1 MLRSMPTP
9 MRPAWTGGQ
18 YSVYRVLLAL
28 LVAGLLFDGTRAA
41 TPVALETP
49 LVLDLLLLAVG
60 GVGGAACLALALGW
74 RARAAG
80 ALLGIALLGL
90 AAAVSG
96 YESLRARLLPDLL
109 VAGFLLALHLA
120 TPPRPFGSW
129 EARTRPDP
137 GGDWRLPPRV
147 WQRAWLALGLLHGLA
162 ALGVVPLSL
171 DALAGP
177 YPSSPMASSSTPDE
191 LPLERLALLGRGLD
205 LLVLAAALH
214 PPLRRAAWGA
224 ILIWQIAWSAAVG
237 WDAVAAG
244 VWLATLLAFDPDW
257 LPPRSRALSA
267 KTAGPEAGPGA
278 GATTGAAS
286 APQAC
291 TARLFYD
298 GDCGF
303 CHRSVR
309 FVLAEES
316 PLRSDRL
323 LHFAPLDSR
332 AFEALL
338 ERHPSLR
345 EDLPDSI
352 VLELEDG
359 TLRTRSAAV
368 LEIAGRLGGL
378 WRALA
383 VLGSLLPRSVL
394 DRAYDVVAGVRKRI
408 FAQPKTSCPILPPGL
423 RQRFD
428 P

>member
-1 MLRSMPTP
+1 MLLPMSVPIPTP

-18 YSVYRVLLAL
+18 YSVYRVLVAL
-28 LVAGLLFDGTRAA
+28 LVASLLIDGARTA
-41 TPVALETP
+41 TSVALGIALP
-49 LVLDLLLLAVG
+49 SLGLP
-60 GVGGAACLALALGW
+60 ACLALALGW
-74 RARAAG
+74 RARAAAG
-80 ALLGIALLGL
+80 LLGIALLVL
-90 AAAVSG
+90 IFAAAARGS
-96 YESLRARLLPDLL
+96 ESLRAWLIPDLL

-120 TPPRPFGSW
+120 TPRQPFGSW

-137 GGDWRLPPRV
+137 GGDWQLPPRV
-147 WQRAWLALGLLHGLA
+147 WQLAWLALGLLHGLA
-162 ALGVVPLSL
+162 AFDVVPLSL
-171 DALAGP
+171 DAVAGLRA
-177 YPSSPMASSSTPDE
+177 SSPMALPSTPDG
-191 LPLERLALLGRGLD
+191 LPLEILGLAGRGFD
-205 LLVLAAALH
+205 LFVLAAALH
-214 PPLRRAAWGA
+214 PPLRRAAWSA
-224 ILIWQIAWSAAVG
+224 IVIWQIAWSAAVG

-244 VWLATLLAFDPDW
+244 IWLTTLLAFDPGW

-267 KTAGPEAGPGA
+267 ATVGA
-278 GATTGAAS
+278 ERGGAADATT
-286 APQAC
+286 APATC

-316 PLRSDRL
+316 PFQPDRL
-323 LHFAPLDSR
+323 LHFAPLESR

-345 EDLPDSI
+345 EEMPDSI

-383 VLGSLLPRSVL
+383 VVGSLLPRSVL
-394 DRAYDVVAGVRKRI
+394 DRAYDVVARVRKRI
-408 FAQPKTSCPILPPGL
+408 FARPKDSCPILPPGL

>member
-1 MLRSMPTP
+1 MLRSMH

-18 YSVYRVLLAL
+18 YSVYRVLLSL
-28 LVAGLLFDGTRAA
+28 LVASLLIDGARAA
-41 TPVALETP
+41 TPVAL
-49 LVLDLLLLAVG
+49 
-60 GVGGAACLALALGW
+60 GVALIGLSGPACLALALGW

-80 ALLGIALLGL
+80 GLLGIALLVL
-90 AAAVSG
+90 TIAAAAPESD
-96 YESLRARLLPDLL
+96 SLRARLVPELL

-120 TPPRPFGSW
+120 TPHQPFGSW

-137 GGDWRLPPRV
+137 GGDWQLPPRV
-147 WQRAWLALGLLHGLA
+147 WQLTWLALGLLHGLA
-162 ALGVVPLSL
+162 AFDVVPLSL
-171 DALAGP
+171 DAAAGLRA
-177 YPSSPMASSSTPDE
+177 SSPMASPSAPDG
-191 LPLERLALLGRGLD
+191 LPLEILALAGRGFD
-205 LLVLAAALH
+205 LFVLAAALH
-214 PPLRRAAWGA
+214 PPLRRAAWSA
-224 ILIWQIAWSAAVG
+224 VLIWQIAWSAAIG
-237 WDAVAAG
+237 WDAIAAG
-244 VWLATLLAFDPDW
+244 VWLTSLLAFDPGW
-257 LPPRSRALSA
+257 LPPRSRALSGA
-267 KTAGPEAGPGA
+267 TEGAGGGAEA
-278 GATTGAAS
+278 GATT
-286 APQAC
+286 APTAC

-316 PLRSDRL
+316 PLRPDRL
-323 LHFAPLDSR
+323 LHFAPLESR

-345 EDLPDSI
+345 GDLPDSI

-368 LEIAGRLGGL
+368 LEIAARLGGL

-383 VLGSLLPRSVL
+383 ALGSLLPRSVL
-394 DRAYDVVAGVRKRI
+394 DRAYDVVARVRKRI
-408 FAQPKTSCPILPPGL
+408 FARPKDSCPILPPGL

>member
-1 MLRSMPTP
+1 MLRPMPT
-9 MRPAWTGGQ
+9 RPAWTGGQ

-28 LVAGLLFDGTRAA
+28 LAAGLLFDGAPAVKPVSLAA
-41 TPVALETP
+41 P
-49 LVLDLLLLAVG
+49 LVLDLLLV

-74 RARAAG
+74 RTRETG
-80 ALLGIALLGL
+80 GLLGLVLLVL
-90 AAAVSG
+90 AAAVWGS
-96 YESLRARLLPDLL
+96 ESLRARLLPDLL

-147 WQRAWLALGLLHGLA
+147 WQLVWLALGLLHGLA
-162 ALGVVPLSL
+162 ALGVLPLSL
-171 DALAGP
+171 DVLAGLR
-177 YPSSPMASSSTPDE
+177 PSSPMAPPLAPDG
-191 LPLERLALLGRGLD
+191 LPLELLALLGRGLG

-214 PPLRRAAWGA
+214 PPLRRAAWSA
-224 ILIWQIAWSAAVG
+224 ILIWQVAWSAAVG
-237 WDAVAAG
+237 WDAVSAG
-244 VWLATLLAFDPDW
+244 VWLATLLAFDPGW

-267 KTAGPEAGPGA
+267 ETAGAEAGPEAGPESGVEA
-278 GATTGAAS
+278 GATAA
-286 APQAC
+286 AATC

-316 PLRSDRL
+316 PLRPDRL
-323 LHFAPLDSR
+323 LHFAPLESR

-368 LEIAGRLGGL
+368 LEIASRLGGL

-383 VLGSLLPRSVL
+383 VVGSLLPPSVL
-394 DRAYDVVAGVRKRI
+394 DRAYDVVARVRKRI
-408 FAQPKTSCPILPPGL
+408 FARPKDSCPILPPGL

>member
-1 MLRSMPTP
+1 MLRLMP

-28 LVAGLLFDGTRAA
+28 LVASLLIDRARAGTPAALGL
-41 TPVALETP
+41 AL
-49 LVLDLLLLAVG
+49 LGL
-60 GVGGAACLALALGW
+60 GAPACLALALGW
-74 RARAAG
+74 RGREAG
-80 ALLGIALLGL
+80 GLLGIALLVL
-90 AAAVSG
+90 AAVGSG
-96 YESLRARLLPDLL
+96 SESLRARLLPELL
-109 VAGFLLALHLA
+109 LAGLLLALHLA

-129 EARTRPDP
+129 EARTRADP

-147 WQRAWLALGLLHGLA
+147 WQLAWLALGLLHGLA

-171 DALAGP
+171 DALAGLH
-177 YPSSPMASSSTPDE
+177 PSSPMDSSSMSGG
-191 LPLERLALLGRGLD
+191 LPLELLALVGRGLD

-214 PPLRRAAWGA
+214 PPLRRTAWSA

-244 VWLATLLAFDPDW
+244 VWLATLLAFDPGW
-257 LPPRSRALSA
+257 LPPRSRALSTA
-267 KTAGPEAGPGA
+267 AAEAEAGPEAEAEA
-278 GATTGAAS
+278 GATT
-286 APQAC
+286 APAIC

-316 PLRSDRL
+316 PLQPDRR

-345 EDLPDSI
+345 EDLPDSLI
-352 VLELEDG
+352 LELEDG

-394 DRAYDVVAGVRKRI
+394 DRAYDVVARVRKRI
-408 FAQPKTSCPILPPGL
+408 FARPRDSCPILPPGL